1 MSAAVDITFDCM
13 PLRSI
18 GRFDIPLDASPKY
31 RQRCLRIKHAIEEHG
46 SHNTY
51 YLYNARCQ
59 FDLCNK
65 DGLGELEFRF
75 EGTVLTDAADDNT
88 VGSDLEVE
96 LVRET
101 CEWLTEP
108 IVDWFKESV
117 TRAVVVE
124 FDRYIAAGD
133 LQQAHERAEK
143 LRAETDANEGFV
155 GMFL

>member
-1 MSAAVDITFDCM
+1 MSDAVQIQFDCM

-18 GRFDIPLDASPKY
+18 GRLDIPLDASPRY
-31 RQRCLRIKHAIEEHG
+31 RQRCLRIKHAIEAHG

-51 YLYNARCQ
+51 YLYNARCH
-59 FDLCNK
+59 FHLTNR
-65 DGLGELEFRF
+65 DGLGEIEYRF
-75 EGTVLTDAADDNT
+75 EGTVLTDPADEKT
-88 VGSDLEVE
+88 VGCDLDVE
-96 LVRET
+96 LTRET

-117 TRAVVVE
+117 SRAVVVE

-133 LQQAHERAEK
+133 LQQAHDRADK